1 MGLWP
6 TTFCIRFLKEVPEC
20 ADTQRVR
27 GNCYYQRIESMAAL
41 AKRLATVMLTTV
53 VAFGLAVPA
62 ASAGSYENEA
72 LALLNE
78 ARVAA
83 GLDPVAMDP
92 DLVDDALA
100 WSQHMQAE
108 QQLSHNPNL
117 AAVSDDWARLGE
129 NVGVGTSIA
138 ALQQAF
144 MDSPGHRAN
153 ILGDYDHVGIA
164 VVAETS
170 SKLWITV
177 VFMKSLEAAPA
188 AGDDPEPYSE
198 LQPPAS
204 TGEPV
209 ANSATEPAPRASV
222 TSPSPKAV
230 TPAAPFEPVYS
241 VSTYGPVAA

>member
-1 MGLWP
+1 
-6 TTFCIRFLKEVPEC
+6 
-20 ADTQRVR
+20 
-27 GNCYYQRIESMAAL
+27 MAAL
-41 AKRLATVMLTTV
+41 AKRLTTVILTTV
-53 VAFGLAVPA
+53 VAFGLAIPA
-62 ASAGSYENEA
+62 ASAGAYENEA
-72 LALLNE
+72 LALLND
-78 ARVAA
+78 ARVSA
-83 GLDPVAMDP
+83 GLEPVAMDP

-100 WSQHMQAE
+100 WSQHMKAE

-117 AAVSDDWARLGE
+117 AAVSDDWSKLGE

-177 VFMKSLEAAPA
+177 VFMKSIDQAPA
-188 AGDDPEPYSE
+188 VDDDPEPYSE

-209 ANSATEPAPRASV
+209 ANTATEPAPRAGD
-222 TSPSPKAV
+222 T
-230 TPAAPFEPVYS
+230 TPAERAAVPPTPVEPRRS